1 MLPATAA
8 FAQGHPG
15 QQVKLGRPDVAEL
28 PAGLVDQRPCPG
40 AFGLWQVAHRP
51 LESDAVTTSTRAGP
65 RDDSPGRPLTFD
77 LSVAIQRPP
86 AAVFA
91 FLADV
96 QDQDGA
102 GIRMTKIPAGPTA
115 VGTRWHEQVRLVPGL
130 WMPVDS
136 VVTEI
141 GEPILLGMNFRSIW
155 CTGHLTYTI
164 EATPQGSILRQRETL
179 LPRWPLRWLAA
190 WVDARLRPHLLTRLA
205 GIQAQLESA

>member
-1 MLPATAA
+1 M
-8 FAQGHPG
+8 
-15 QQVKLGRPDVAEL
+15 
-28 PAGLVDQRPCPG
+28 PAGRVDLRCCPRV
-40 AFGLWQVAHRP
+40 FGLWQVARWL
-51 LESDAVTTSTRAGP
+51 LESGAVTTSTRAGP
-65 RDDSPGRPLTFD
+65 RDDNPGRPLTFD
-77 LSVAIQRPP
+77 LSVAIRRPP

-96 QDQDGA
+96 QEQVGA

-115 VGTRWHEQVRLVPGL
+115 IGTRWHEQVRLAPGL

-141 GEPILLGMNFRSIW
+141 GEPVLLGMDFRSIW
-155 CTGHLTYTI
+155 CTGHLTYTV
-164 EATPQGSILRQRETL
+164 EAAPQGSILHQRETL

-190 WVDARLRPHLLTRLA
+190 WVDVRLRPHLLTRLA